1 MSRRHKRF
9 EQFSTEELDEL
20 LNPPSAKGMDRILRF
35 ELGKVPETGIPVTG
49 IPATGSLDTGSP
61 AIGRPVTDPPGT
73 DGHAAELLSTEMLE
87 TGAAPDS
94 DNYTFQIPASPPKRW
109 TTVQDAHT
117 LGEQAL
123 YAALHRLAKPYE
135 PGVRKIIIG
144 LGSLALQVPL
154 SRSNCVTFL
163 ESLERKLAIKNGP
176 IAPKNKGREILVYD
190 FEEILKRRR
199 QAGLTHVVRKGRAV
213 TLTPET
219 GIPVT
224 GIPVSETGIPVTGE
238 TGIPVTGTHIRNR
251 KSEEGN
257 DDVIRKND
265 DIARTYE
272 QLTEKHWTEA
282 DQATLEEIE
291 GISPIRIKIGIA
303 MSAFRAKQAINSF
316 RYCQGAIMEVS
327 DTPVQDEEQYLK
339 YVISKVAQKRK
350 GAG

>member
-35 ELGKVPETGIPVTG
+35 ELGKIPPETGIPVTG
-49 IPATGSLDTGSP
+49 IPDTGSP
-61 AIGRPVTDPPGT
+61 AIGRPVIDPPVT
-73 DGHAAELLSTEMLE
+73 DIDGADAPSAEVPEAGEAA
-87 TGAAPDS
+87 DS
-94 DNYTFQIPASPPKRW
+94 GSYTFQIPASPPKRW
-109 TTVQDAHT
+109 STVQDAHT

-123 YAALHRLAKPYE
+123 YAALHRLARPYE

-163 ESLERKLAIKNGP
+163 ESLERKLSIKNGP

-199 QAGLTHVVRKGRAV
+199 QAGFTHVVRKGRAV
-213 TLTPET
+213 TLTTEA

-224 GIPVSETGIPVTGE
+224 GMPVSEAGIPVTGE
-238 TGIPVTGTHIRNR
+238 TGIPVTGTLIRNR
-251 KSEEGN
+251 KISEGS
-257 DDVIRKND
+257 DDVIRKAD
-265 DIARTYE
+265 EDIAHTYE

-291 GISPIRIKIGIA
+291 GISPVRIKIGIA
-303 MSAFRAKQAINSF
+303 LSAFRAKQGINSF

>member
-35 ELGKVPETGIPVTG
+35 ELGKVPVTGIPVTG
-49 IPATGSLDTGSP
+49 IPDTGGPGTGSP
-61 AIGRPVTDPPGT
+61 A
-73 DGHAAELLSTEMLE
+73 
-87 TGAAPDS
+87 TGNHAPDVPS
-94 DNYTFQIPASPPKRW
+94 AEVPETAAAADSVNYTFQIPASPPKRW
-109 TTVQDAHT
+109 STVQDAHT

-144 LGSLALQVPL
+144 LGSLAPQVPL

-163 ESLERKLAIKNGP
+163 ESLELKLSIKNGP
-176 IAPKNKGREILVYD
+176 IARKNKGREILVYD

-199 QAGLTHVVRKGRAV
+199 EAGLTHVVRKGRAV
-213 TLTPET
+213 TLTTET

-224 GIPVSETGIPVTGE
+224 GMPVSEAGIPVTGE
-238 TGIPVTGTHIRNR
+238 TGIPVTGTLIRNR
-251 KSEEGN
+251 KLSEGS
-257 DDVIRKND
+257 DDVIRKVND

-291 GISPIRIKIGIA
+291 GVSPVRIKIGIA
-303 MSAFRAKQAINSF
+303 LSAFRAKQGINSF

-339 YVISKVAQKRK
+339 YVISKVVQKRK
-350 GAG
+350 RAG